1 MSFWD
6 AFFLCLIYLP
16 LVLLWGFA
24 LFDVFDRDDLI
35 GAWKAVWVAVIV
47 LLPFVGTLIY
57 LVIRRPGTTARDR
70 RALDRADRELT
81 ARYAPS
87 STAEQLSLLAELHDR
102 GKLTDLEFAIEK
114 EQLLGGPRTATR

>member
-24 LFDVFDRDDLI
+24 LFDVFDRDDLS
-35 GAWKAVWVAVIV
+35 GARKAVWVAVVV
-47 LLPFVGTLIY
+47 LVPFIGTLLY
-57 LVIRRPGTTARDR
+57 LIARRPGTT
-70 RALDRADRELT
+70 RADRQEIERANRELV

-102 GKLTDLEFAIEK
+102 GKLTDGEFSIEK
-114 EQLLGGPRTATR
+114 ERLLGRQGASAR